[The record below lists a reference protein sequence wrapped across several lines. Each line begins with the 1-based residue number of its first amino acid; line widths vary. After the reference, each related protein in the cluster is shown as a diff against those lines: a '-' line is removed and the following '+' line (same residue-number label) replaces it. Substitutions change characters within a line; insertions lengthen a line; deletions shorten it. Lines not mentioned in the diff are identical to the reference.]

1 VSRQAARHAPGAIVA
16 DRRRGRR
23 VRKAGAGPA
32 LRLRFQGRG
41 RRIPLY
47 QQVKTLVLDGIAA
60 GHFRPGDRIPTE
72 HEFVASL
79 GCSRL
84 TVNRALRELSATGVL
99 ERVPGVGTFVAAPKS
114 SSTVIKLHNIADDI
128 RAKGQSLSIRVHRLH
143 RMRAL
148 PEIAASMGVPPR
160 AALFHSLIVYCAD
173 GIPVQLED
181 RYVLPAFAPDYLE
194 QDFTRQSTTDYLQ
207 RIELPG
213 HVEHEIRAALA
224 GEEESRLLDISGPEA
239 LLIIDRKTWVRG
251 TVTSCTRFVHPGSR
265 QRFFGRF
272 TPANASI

>member
-1 VSRQAARHAPGAIVA
+1 MSRRAVVLAPRTVPERR
-16 DRRRGRR
+16 RRRGA
-23 VRKAGAGPA
+23 RKAGPGSATRARSNVPT
-32 LRLRFQGRG
+32 Q
-41 RRIPLY
+41 RIPLY

-60 GHFRPGDRIPTE
+60 GHYRPGDRIPTE
-72 HEFVASL
+72 HEFVSSL

-99 ERVPGVGTFVAAPKS
+99 DRVPGVGTFVAAPKS

-143 RMRAL
+143 RTRVQ
-148 PEIAASMGVPPR
+148 PEIAASMGLPPR
-160 AALFHSLIVYCAD
+160 ATVFHSLIVYCAD
-173 GIPVQLED
+173 GVPVQLED
-181 RYVLPAFAPDYLE
+181 RHVLPAFAPDYLK

-207 RIELPG
+207 KIELPG
-213 HVEHEIRAALA
+213 HVEHEVRAALA
-224 GEEESRLLDISGPEA
+224 GAEESRLLDIRRPEA
-239 LLIIDRKTWVRG
+239 LLIIVRKTWVRG